1 MTAKI
6 MAHYRYLFIVS
17 MYYFICISF
26 AIQPCPKSV
35 IKLIDWF
42 TLILN
47 PCTYSTDVPETS
59 RLSHDLHRSKSNA
72 VGRKTGSRLRSSTVT
87 HNPATCFW
95 PSTTTFIHLRWQ
107 NATTDREEI

>member
-35 IKLIDWF
+35 IKLID
-42 TLILN
+42 
-47 PCTYSTDVPETS
+47 
-59 RLSHDLHRSKSNA
+59 
-72 VGRKTGSRLRSSTVT
+72 
-87 HNPATCFW
+87 
-95 PSTTTFIHLRWQ
+95 
-107 NATTDREEI
+107 